1 MSYGRPEH
9 TDVMVVTEI
18 QKLFAGKL
26 GVVVR
31 DDAVR
36 NPKAVDDVGKK

>member
-1 MSYGRPEH
+1 MSYDQPEH
-9 TDVMVVTEI
+9 TDVVVVIEI
-18 QKLFAGKL
+18 QKCFTSEL

-36 NPKAVDDVGKK
+36 NPKVVDDVGKK

>member
-9 TDVMVVTEI
+9 TDVVVVAEI
-18 QKLFAGKL
+18 QKLFTSEL
-26 GVVVR
+26 GAVVR

-36 NPKAVDDVGKK
+36 NPKAVDDVGKE

>member
-1 MSYGRPEH
+1 M
-9 TDVMVVTEI
+9 DVMVVAEI
-18 QKLFAGKL
+18 QKLFTGKL
-26 GVVVR
+26 GVVVC

>member
-1 MSYGRPEH
+1 MSYDRPEH

-26 GVVVR
+26 GAVVR
-31 DDAVR
+31 DDAVK
-36 NPKAVDDVGKK
+36 NPKAVDDFGKE